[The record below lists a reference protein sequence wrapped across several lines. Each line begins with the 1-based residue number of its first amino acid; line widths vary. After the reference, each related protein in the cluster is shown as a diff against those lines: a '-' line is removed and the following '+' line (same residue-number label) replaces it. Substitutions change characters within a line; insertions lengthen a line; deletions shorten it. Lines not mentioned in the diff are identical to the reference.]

1 MNKKSTMAQPLY
13 DEMTDVP
20 KLDFCLF
27 ITPQV
32 QINQQLAQTV
42 FFLPFKPFE
51 GLNS

>member
-1 MNKKSTMAQPLY
+1 MNKKSTMAQPLN
-13 DEMTDVP
+13 DEMTEVP
-20 KLDFCLF
+20 KLDFYLF

-32 QINQQLAQTV
+32 QINQRLAQTV